1 VNHAARDVLNHHAL
15 RATDGRVRI
24 LEALRDAGRPLRVGE
39 LHDRLGTDRP
49 DLVTVY
55 RTLDRFVAS
64 AIARTVLL
72 ADGIRRYEIADQRH
86 QHHLTCTECGR
97 IEPLPFCEFSSLE
110 ALALQKHG
118 FRVTD
123 HMLELFGTCRDCA
136 HHPR

>member
-1 VNHAARDVLNHHAL
+1 MNHATRDILSSHAL

-24 LEALRDAGRPLRVGE
+24 LEVLRDAGRPLRVCE
-39 LHDRLGTDRP
+39 LHDRLGVDRP

-55 RTLDRFVAS
+55 RTLDRFVES

-72 ADGIRRYEIADQRH
+72 ADGVRRYELADQH
-86 QHHLTCTECGR
+86 HHHLTCTECGR
-97 IEPLPFCEFSSLE
+97 IEPLPFCEVSSLE
-110 ALALQKHG
+110 VLALQEHG

-123 HMLELFGTCRDCA
+123 HMLELFGTCRDCT